1 MLHDTKGR
9 GSYTRCIIPTFPPP
23 FLCIAKQSK
32 VKSLSRVQLVAT
44 PWTVAH
50 QAPQSM
56 EFSRQKY
63 WSGLSFPSPGDL
75 SNPGIEHESPT
86 LLADALLSEPPGK
99 LFFLPRLCVYGREKQ
114 KRLLPSLL
122 QSLTAV
128 RNSIIVYWRVV
139 SVSVFTQHPC

>member
-1 MLHDTKGR
+1 MSDSCHLVDSRPPDSSVR
-9 GSYTRCIIPTFPPP
+9 GTLQARMC
-23 FLCIAKQSK
+23 
-32 VKSLSRVQLVAT
+32 VSRSVESDFAT

-63 WSGLSFPSPGDL
+63 WSGLSFPCPGDL

-122 QSLTAV
+122 QSLTVV